1 MSFIAKE
8 GFILPR
14 VGLALGGG
22 GARGAAHFGVL
33 KVLEEE
39 GVPIDIIAGTSMGA
53 IVGGMYAQ
61 NPDAGEIIK
70 KYRSFLESMDYES
83 LGLQNIVP
91 QDEEEP
97 HLLQKFAKT
106 IARRVYISSMGSR
119 SGIMKP
125 DILEDALKTLLDR
138 GTIRDAKIP
147 FGAVATDLN
156 SGNTLLLRE
165 GSLRKAVKR
174 SALIPGFLPPE
185 EDGTRLITDG
195 GVSDPIPVRSARDM
209 GADVVIA
216 VSVDPTTM
224 ASIEDPN
231 MINIMRR
238 CDLIRGIYMSRI
250 QTEMADVCIW
260 PDMSGAHWSEFLSS
274 EEFIQAGEAETRK
287 KLPDIKKAIRRK
299 RHWIFRFL
307 PL

>member
-1 MSFIAKE
+1 M
-8 GFILPR
+8 PR

-138 GTIRDAKIP
+138 GSVRDAKIP

>member
-1 MSFIAKE
+1 M
-8 GFILPR
+8 PR

-70 KYRSFLESMDYES
+70 KYLSFLESMDYES

-138 GTIRDAKIP
+138 GSVRDAKIP

-209 GADVVIA
+209 GADMVIA

>member
-1 MSFIAKE
+1 M
-8 GFILPR
+8 PR

-138 GTIRDAKIP
+138 GSVRDAKIP

-224 ASIEDPN
+224 ANIEDPN

-307 PL
+307 PM

>member
-1 MSFIAKE
+1 M
-8 GFILPR
+8 PR
-14 VGLALGGG
+14 IGLALGGG

-39 GVPIDIIAGTSMGA
+39 GIPIDIIAGTSMGA

-61 NPDAGEIIK
+61 NPDVGEIIE
-70 KYRSFLESMDYES
+70 KYHSFLQSADYKS
-83 LGLQNIVP
+83 LGLEDIVP
-91 QDEEEP
+91 RDDEEP
-97 HLLQKFAKT
+97 HLLQKFART
-106 IARRVYISSMGSR
+106 IAKRVYINSMGSR

-125 DILEDALKTLLDR
+125 DILEDALKALLDR
-138 GTIRDAKIP
+138 GNMSDARIT

-156 SGNTLLLRE
+156 SGKTLLLRE

-185 EDGTRLITDG
+185 KDSDRLITDG
-195 GVSDPIPVRSARDM
+195 GVSDPVPVRSAREM
-209 GADVVIA
+209 GAEVVIA

-224 ASIEDPN
+224 EKIEDPN

-250 QTEMADVCIW
+250 QTEMADVCVW
-260 PDMSGAHWSEFLSS
+260 PDMSGIHWSEFLSS
-274 EEFIQAGEAETRK
+274 EEFIRAGEAETRK
-287 KLPDIKKAIRRK
+287 KIPEIRKAIRRK

>member
-1 MSFIAKE
+1 M
-8 GFILPR
+8 PR

-70 KYRSFLESMDYES
+70 KYLSFLESMDYES

-138 GTIRDAKIP
+138 GSVRDAKIP

-209 GADVVIA
+209 GADMVIA

-307 PL
+307 PM